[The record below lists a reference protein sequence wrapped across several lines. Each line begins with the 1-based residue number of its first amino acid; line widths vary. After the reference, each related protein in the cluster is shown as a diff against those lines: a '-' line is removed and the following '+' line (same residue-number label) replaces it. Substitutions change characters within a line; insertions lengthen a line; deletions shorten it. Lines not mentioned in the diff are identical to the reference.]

1 MAEKPGLEAKL
12 AVGGLIIGAGA
23 LTIYTLFFRPKP
35 TVKVALNSN
44 PIRTVI
50 LVDDRIEVVTPKT
63 ITLTP
68 GKHKFS
74 AVSKSP
80 NLQMTYAFHKWTVN
94 GKVVSHEPTATITIT
109 KPSVI
114 TAQFLMVESGVYPV
128 IAVT

>member
-1 MAEKPGLEAKL
+1 LVEKPGLKAKL

-23 LTIYTLFFRPKP
+23 LTIYSLFFRPKP

-80 NLQMTYAFHKWTVN
+80 NLQITYSFHKWTIN
-94 GKVVSHEPTATITIT
+94 GKIVSYQPTDIITIT
-109 KPSVI
+109 RPSVI
-114 TAQFLMVESGVYPV
+114 TANFLVVESGIYPV
-128 IAVT
+128 ITT